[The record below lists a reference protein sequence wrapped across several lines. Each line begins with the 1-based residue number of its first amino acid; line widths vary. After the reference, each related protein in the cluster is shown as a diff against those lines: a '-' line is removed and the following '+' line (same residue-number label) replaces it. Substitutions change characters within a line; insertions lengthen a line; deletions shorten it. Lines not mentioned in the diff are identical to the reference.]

1 MLGVPA
7 THVDH
12 APGVLVESYGA
23 EVIDLSETLIEA
35 MRRLAAAR
43 GLPWP
48 AALNADAEPATS
60 RPGQG
65 LRSLVTAALPAVTDA
80 IAAALAVPGDA
91 PLVLTEP
98 ALLARY
104 DAVKPILGP
113 WLDLATS
120 RPRALWLV
128 VPQLHANQG
137 AVVDGRPLPL
147 AAPGQFVR
155 VDRDW
160 LDARRTLEGSTA

>member
-1 MLGVPA
+1 
-7 THVDH
+7 
-12 APGVLVESYGA
+12 
-23 EVIDLSETLIEA
+23 
-35 MRRLAAAR
+35 
-43 GLPWP
+43 
-48 AALNADAEPATS
+48 
-60 RPGQG
+60 